1 MKKIS
6 FTLVTK
12 KIFENLSFK
21 RKILITIFFSFSL
34 LSAFAETASISTVI
48 PFMDLMIDNSRLS
61 FYLEKLNIEINL
73 DKFRKN
79 QILFFITIIFISIIF
94 FATLLKILL
103 GYIGTK
109 ISTSVTHEMNTL
121 VFSQVVD
128 VDYLT
133 ENRNDENNI
142 NASIFQ
148 VNSVT
153 VFLEQFLS
161 IISNL
166 IILSFVLILVISLTD
181 RSVIYAGLI
190 FFILYFVITILTKK
204 ILFKNSEL
212 LAENYNKRATH
223 LNNTIALFK
232 NIKVDFMEKYFFSI
246 FKKIDYQI
254 AKSSLVN
261 SITATIPG
269 TLMISFAIIIF
280 SILIFLTSLYEY
292 SLIEKIPT
300 YAALVFGAQKMLPM
314 MQNIYGAISKMRA
327 NSYQALIALNLISR
341 YRKKKDKIS
350 VNKINFHNKIN
361 FKNISFRYLKNQK
374 KILKN
379 LNFEMERGDR
389 ILISGPSGSGKTT
402 ILNILLGLLKP
413 NNGKIFLDNKE
424 IIPKYHKNLRNIYS
438 YIPQNIFIFNGSYK
452 DNIALSFDSKKKINF
467 SRLIET
473 AKVAEIEKHIVS
485 SKNKY
490 ETIISHKGRNISGG
504 QMQRLGIARGLYKD
518 SKIIIFDESTNAID
532 KKNELKIYK
541 NLSKKYKDKIFIFV
555 SHKKIDNKFF
565 NKEYFLK
572 NKKLIKTK

>member
-1 MKKIS
+1 MKKVS
-6 FTLVTK
+6 FILVTK
-12 KIFENLSFK
+12 KIFENLSFR
-21 RKILITIFFSFSL
+21 RKILITIFFLFSL
-34 LSAFAETASISTVI
+34 FSAFAETASISSVI
-48 PFMDLMIDNSRLS
+48 PFMDLMIDNTKLS
-61 FYLEKLNIEINL
+61 FYLDKLNIEIYL
-73 DKFRKN
+73 DVFSKN
-79 QILFFITIIFISIIF
+79 QILISITIVFIAIIF
-94 FATLLKILL
+94 SATLLKILL

-121 VFSQVVD
+121 VFSQVID
-128 VDYLT
+128 IDYLT
-133 ENRNDENNI
+133 ENKNDENNI

-181 RSVIYAGLI
+181 RNVIYASLI
-190 FFILYFVITILTKK
+190 FFFLYFVITIFTKK

-212 LAENYNKRATH
+212 LAENYNKRVSH

-232 NIKVDFMEKYFFSI
+232 NIKVDFLEKYFFSI

-254 AKSSLVN
+254 AKSSLIN
-261 SITATIPG
+261 TITTTIPG

-280 SILIFLTSLYEY
+280 SILILITSLYEFN
-292 SLIEKIPT
+292 LIEKIPI

-341 YRKKKDKIS
+341 HRKKNNTLSQKKL
-350 VNKINFHNKIN
+350 NFHNKIN
-361 FKNISFRYLKNQK
+361 FKNISFAYLNNQK
-374 KILKN
+374 LILKN
-379 LNFEMERGDR
+379 LNFEMKQGDR

-413 NNGKIFLDNKE
+413 QRGKILLDNKE
-424 IIPKYHKNLRNIYS
+424 INPKYHKNLRGLYS
-438 YIPQNIFIFNGSYK
+438 YIPQNIFAFNGSYK
-452 DNIALSFDSKKKINF
+452 DNIALSFDLNKKINLQ
-467 SRLIET
+467 RIIET
-473 AKVAEIEKHIVS
+473 SKIAEIEKHIVS
-485 SKNKY
+485 LKNKY
-490 ETIISHKGRNISGG
+490 DTIISHKGRNISGG

-532 KKNELKIYK
+532 KKNELKIYR
-541 NLSKKYKDKIFIFV
+541 NLNKKYKDKIFIFV
-555 SHKKIDNKFF
+555 SHKKINSKFF
-565 NKEYFLK
+565 NKEYLLK
-572 NKKLIKTK
+572 NKKLVRKK